1 MANKPKIIIL
11 GAGMSGV
18 ACALRLYKNFDVQI
32 YEKSRGMGGRLCAK
46 RLPHGVFHFGA
57 QFCTASTNAFQKF
70 LRDSNAISFLGSAF
84 DVDANSNIETKDY
97 FVGSDGMHSLLKK
110 YDEVLK
116 IHYNHKVVD
125 LDEKRKLISF
135 DSGKKIS
142 YDIIVSSLPL
152 PQTREIFQTE
162 IEHDAIFSPCLSVG
176 MSINGSPCYEHN
188 VYKNINKDV
197 AWLGSS
203 SFYNSKRKETWVL
216 QFSPKASLNMMD
228 NSDSLIQA
236 SAENCVR
243 KIINGKYEII
253 HSGIFRWRYAL
264 CNRSNLNNKFTSI
277 SDDSFAIGDWNISPR
292 VESAYISGTTLGKYL
307 IETKL

>member
-1 MANKPKIIIL
+1 
-11 GAGMSGV
+11 
-18 ACALRLYKNFDVQI
+18 
-32 YEKSRGMGGRLCAK
+32 
-46 RLPHGVFHFGA
+46 
-57 QFCTASTNAFQKF
+57 
-70 LRDSNAISFLGSAF
+70 
-84 DVDANSNIETKDY
+84 
-97 FVGSDGMHSLLKK
+97 
-110 YDEVLK
+110 
-116 IHYNHKVVD
+116 
-125 LDEKRKLISF
+125 
-135 DSGKKIS
+135 
-142 YDIIVSSLPL
+142 
-152 PQTREIFQTE
+152 
-162 IEHDAIFSPCLSVG
+162 
-176 MSINGSPCYEHN
+176 
-188 VYKNINKDV
+188 V

-228 NSDSLIQA
+228 NSDSSIQA

-243 KIINGKYEII
+243 NIINGQYEIM

>member
-1 MANKPKIIIL
+1 MADKPKIIIL
-11 GAGMSGV
+11 GAGMSGI
-18 ACALRLYKNFDVQI
+18 ACALSVYKNFDVQI
-32 YEKSRGMGGRLCAK
+32 YEKSRGIGGRLCAK
-46 RLPHGVFHFGA
+46 KLPHGLFHFGA
-57 QFCTASTNAFQKF
+57 QFCTASTIDFQKF

-84 DVDANSNIETKDY
+84 DVDANSNFETKDY

-116 IHYNHKVVD
+116 IHYNHKAVD

-243 KIINGKYEII
+243 KIINGKYKII